1 MDAQTL
7 YTEKAD
13 AYVSFSSRFSHRRGL
28 TALLLAENLVRDGQR
43 VLDAGCG
50 AGLAS
55 FALLDA
61 LGRRGWRAR
70 KIDAFDLTP
79 AMLER
84 FAQTLHTRAIP
95 DVELR
100 QADVRDPAG
109 LPPAWTGYDLILSVS
124 MLEYVSREAL
134 AVVVRRLRERL
145 APAGRMLLVITRRN
159 PITWIVVEKPW
170 HAHSYTRAEF
180 RAALSAAGCDP
191 VRFTHYGARFFW
203 LSLANHVAIVG

>member
-13 AYVSFSSRFSHRRGL
+13 EYVSFSSRFSHRQGL
-28 TALLLAENLVRDGQR
+28 TALLLAENLVSDGQR

-55 FALLDA
+55 LALLAA

-84 FAQTLHTRAIP
+84 FARTLRTRAIP
-95 DVELR
+95 GVELR

-109 LPPAWTGYDLILSVS
+109 LPPAWTGYDLIMSVS
-124 MLEYVSREAL
+124 MLEYVPRQEL
-134 AVVVRRLRERL
+134 AVVLGRLRERL
-145 APAGRMLLVITRRN
+145 APAGRMILVITRRN
-159 PITWIVVEKPW
+159 LITRIVVEKPW

-180 RAALSAAGCDP
+180 GAALSAAGCHH
-191 VRFTHYGARFFW
+191 VRFARYPARFFW